1 MRRSLV
7 LFAVLAT
14 AACYDGLRN
23 GIRLDESVVV
33 THDPI
38 GRTPLAATM
47 EFRTTG
53 PSTARVRV
61 LGDETAGY
69 ETPTARVEHAI
80 PILGLFPG
88 VTNQVELTLSGPE
101 GVFLVDTFDI
111 STDPL
116 PDFLPEVDI
125 VTANAAAMEP
135 GWSLSTLS
143 VRQGEDWRT
152 VPIAFDEQGR
162 IRWYMDLADDGF
174 LVLPVEPLESGNLIA
189 GAGERIF
196 EYDWLGRHVDSWR
209 IDGYN
214 FHHDVVEM
222 PGGDLLVAV
231 DKDGLATIEDFALVV
246 NRETGDIL
254 MEIDLRQMMD
264 VSRRDIGGSDED
276 WLHVNSLWYDE
287 SDGGIIISAL
297 YQGVFKI
304 SREYELE
311 WILAPHRGWGPAG
324 VDGTGPE
331 TAPKLLTAVDD
342 QGTPYAAE
350 VQDGAERGDGFD
362 WPFYQHAAM
371 LTPSGTLLI
380 FDNGVRRNF
389 QDPGE
394 AFSRGVEYAI
404 DEEAMTVE
412 QLWTYGEERGAEY
425 RSRFISDIDYMPT
438 TGNRLVMPGRTNQG
452 SAWITEVTAFGEV
465 VFDAEIQFNLEDGG
479 DIVYR
484 SERIVFPR

>member
-1 MRRSLV
+1 MRRSLILLV
-7 LFAVLAT
+7 LLAT

-23 GIRLDESVVV
+23 GTRLDESVVIE
-33 THDPI
+33 HDPI

-47 EFRTTG
+47 ELGTTG

-69 ETPTARVEHAI
+69 ETPTAKVEHEI

-88 VTNQVELTLSGPE
+88 VINQVELTLSGPE

-111 STDPL
+111 ATDPL
-116 PDFLPEVDI
+116 PDFLPRIEI
-125 VTANAAAMEP
+125 VTADRTAMEP

-143 VRQGEDWRT
+143 VREGEDWRT
-152 VPIAFDEQGR
+152 VPIAFDEEGR

-174 LVLPVEPLESGNLIA
+174 LVLPVEPLENGNLVA

-196 EYDWLGRHVDSWR
+196 EYDWLGRHADRWR
-209 IDGYN
+209 VEGYN
-214 FHHDVVEM
+214 FHHDAVET
-222 PGGDLLVAV
+222 PEGDLVVAV
-231 DKDGLATIEDFALVV
+231 DKDGLSTIEDFILIVD
-246 NRETGDIL
+246 RESGDIL
-254 MEIDLRQMMD
+254 REIDLRQMLDM
-264 VSRRDIGGSDED
+264 SRRDIGGSAED
-276 WLHVNSLWYDE
+276 WVHVNSVWYDD
-287 SDGGIIISAL
+287 SDGGIIVSGL
-297 YQGVFKI
+297 FQGVFKI
-304 SREYELE
+304 SPDDELQ

-331 TAPKLLTAVDD
+331 TAPKLLTAVDG
-342 QGTPYAAE
+342 QGTAYPTE
-350 VQDGAERGDGFD
+350 VQDGAERGEGFD
-362 WPFYQHAAM
+362 WPWYQHAAM

-394 AFSRGVEYAI
+394 IFSRGVEYAI
-404 DEEAMTVE
+404 DEEEMTVR
-412 QLWTYGEERGAEY
+412 QLWTYGEGRGAEY
-425 RSRFISDIDYMPT
+425 RSPFISDIDFMPT
-438 TGNRLVMPGRTNQG
+438 TDNRLVMPGRTNQG
-452 SAWITEVTAFGEV
+452 SAWITEVTPFGDV

-484 SERIVFPR
+484 SERVVLER